1 MELKDVK
8 TILNRIKV
16 NYPTFVNDDFTRSEW
31 YNELKDYSLN
41 DVMEKLEQHFR
52 SEIYGNS
59 IPKVYFLTKYLTK
72 EKDKGNIKTYKVSC
86 SNCGKHITNNEIEQ
100 HYERCNSVEFLINNS
115 KRYLNKNLNRDKL
128 MDTDEKTFKEYYYKT
143 CETILPLVDDNM
155 TKRKAIENILSRHYT
170 GENKYTMEEM
180 LS

>member
-52 SEIYGNS
+52 SEQYGNS

-72 EKDKGNIKTYKVSC
+72 EKDKLKTNICYISC
-86 SNCGKHITNNEIEQ
+86 SKCGERISNQEMEG
-100 HYERCNSVEFLINNS
+100 HYERCNSVEFLIDNS
-115 KRYLNKNLNRDKL
+115 KKYLNKNLNREKL
-128 MDTDEKTFKEYYYKT
+128 MEADDKVFKEYYYKT
-143 CETILPLVDDNM
+143 CQEIMPLIDDNHM
-155 TKRKAIENILSRHYT
+155 KKKCFENILSRHYT
-170 GENKYTMEEM
+170 GENKYTIKEILE
-180 LS
+180 